1 MNKVKVRQYG
11 NSKQRLGAVLLV
23 VLFVCMVVS
32 VLSMTVIIRA
42 NRQMIVSD
50 GDATRLKLDYLA
62 EAGLEHARTL
72 LLHPQDVNTLP
83 NGYWAGDNELY
94 IEAAAG
100 YYDLTVTQSKLGHT
114 PRCTYDVV
122 CEAYLNLEEKK
133 NGVRSKLEAQVRLD
147 PCVAYWAGG
156 DSSLP
161 PTVTVNGDV
170 YCGGVLTSAGVINGD
185 VFAERFLGTAAG
197 QTLTRAK
204 LIDPETGPP
213 FGFPE
218 VTADYFSQGYNY
230 DGLPRILS
238 ASDCNNPAESFV
250 PTGANPAGVLY
261 YSGAL
266 TLAGNVT
273 ISGTLVVDGNV
284 TLQDGVTKIIP
295 SKNDLVDDPVD
306 DRYPALVVNGEVTVG
321 DSAQLDVSGLVLVN
335 RMVVDPNALNV
346 SITGALFAKS
356 GGVDVRP
363 GYAHKVTITA
373 DPMLAAVKLSSST
386 MELLQWS
393 PAVDAFYTYVKR
405 GDEKKS
411 GL

>member
-170 YCGGVLTSAGVINGD
+170 YCGGALTSEGVINGD
-185 VFAERFLGTAAG
+185 VFADSFLGTAAG

-204 LIDPETGPP
+204 LIDPETGQP

-218 VTADYFSQGYNY
+218 VTADFFSPVYN
-230 DGLPRILS
+230 DGDFCHTPLTLGPN
-238 ASDCNNPAESFV
+238 DCNNPDAFEH
-250 PTGANPAGVLY
+250 TEANPAGVLY

-266 TLAGNVT
+266 TLADNRT

-284 TLQDGVTKIIP
+284 TLQNGVTKIIP
-295 SKNDLVDDPVD
+295 SKNEKLKN
-306 DRYPALVVNGEVTVG
+306 RYPALVVNGEVTVG

>member
-170 YCGGVLTSAGVINGD
+170 YCGGVLTSEGVINGD
-185 VFAERFLGTAAG
+185 VFADSFLGTAAG

-204 LIDPETGPP
+204 LIDPETGQP

-218 VTADYFSQGYNY
+218 VTADFFSPVYN
-230 DGLPRILS
+230 DGDFCHTPLTLGPN
-238 ASDCNNPAESFV
+238 DCNNPDAFEH
-250 PTGANPAGVLY
+250 TEANPAGVLY

-266 TLAGNVT
+266 TLADNRT

-284 TLQDGVTKIIP
+284 TLQNGVTKIIP
-295 SKNDLVDDPVD
+295 SKNEKLKN
-306 DRYPALVVNGEVTVG
+306 RYPALVVNGEVTVG